1 MLVYLFPLAAALGIT
16 NDPNNFYEGSFPSI
30 ANMLSFG
37 TWLGYTLIAGALFSN
52 MGVYLVY
59 IHTSSNALCS
69 LAEKGDAPNIFGWKL
84 FRFNTPWF
92 AVFFYSITTQFWT
105 TFDFSLIVEV
115 ETVLYCIHVI
125 ILIST
130 FFKLR
135 YSFPDMERPFRIRG
149 PIVLLLIC
157 SLVPIAIAVANIAI
171 TGWFENVLA
180 ILLMGIVITSYFIKM
195 YYEVYK
201 SFGMY

>member
-92 AVFFYSITTQFWT
+92 AVFFLQHHHPILDHLRFFVDRRGRNSFILYPRNH
-105 TFDFSLIVEV
+105 FDFDIFQATIQFSRHGTPIP
-115 ETVLYCIHVI
+115 
-125 ILIST
+125 
-130 FFKLR
+130 
-135 YSFPDMERPFRIRG
+135 YSWTHSAFINLFACAHSDCRCKHRHNR
-149 PIVLLLIC
+149 
-157 SLVPIAIAVANIAI
+157 LVRKCFSHFIDGDSNHEL
-171 TGWFENVLA
+171 FYKNVL
-180 ILLMGIVITSYFIKM
+180 
-195 YYEVYK
+195 
-201 SFGMY
+201 